1 MFVLSDNWI
10 WIGNSEFFLLR
21 REYSSSAVKLLKSG
35 VSSKLKSLFLL
46 KSKKIRV
53 LYSKQ
58 DKTLPLLKRQFGPCL
73 VSICIE
79 HCYSYI
85 VLKKE

>member
-10 WIGNSEFFLLR
+10 WIGNGEFFLLR
-21 REYSSSAVKLLKSG
+21 REYSSSAVNLLKSG
-35 VSSKLKSLFLL
+35 VSNKLKSLFLL

-58 DKTLPLLKRQFGPCL
+58 DKTLPLLKRQFGACL
-73 VSICIE
+73 VSICME
-79 HCYSYI
+79 HRHSYI

>member
-10 WIGNSEFFLLR
+10 WIGNGEFFLLR
-21 REYSSSAVKLLKSG
+21 REYSSSAVNLLKSG
-35 VSSKLKSLFLL
+35 ISNKLKSLFLL

-73 VSICIE
+73 VSICME
-79 HCYSYI
+79 HRHSYI